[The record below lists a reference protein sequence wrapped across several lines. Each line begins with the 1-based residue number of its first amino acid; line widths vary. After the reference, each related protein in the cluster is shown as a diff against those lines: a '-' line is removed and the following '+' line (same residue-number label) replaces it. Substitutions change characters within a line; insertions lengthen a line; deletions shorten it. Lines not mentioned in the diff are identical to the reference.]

1 MESGFSEA
9 KQKRSIPYG
18 LSVFVM
24 VGLVGLEPMTSTM
37 STDRSHI
44 ATQKYIKIGISHI
57 ETRLLK
63 CSRFFVAKKRFF
75 SVSSSK
81 QKDEYYDQ
89 TIRTETR
96 CQNR

>member
-1 MESGFSEA
+1 
-9 KQKRSIPYG
+9 
-18 LSVFVM
+18 
-24 VGLVGLEPMTSTM
+24 MTSTM

-57 ETRLLK
+57 ETRLHK

-96 CQNR
+96 CQIR